1 VGIQQE
7 FWSSNLYHGVQGLIR
22 HNFLNTDG
30 KTNAL
35 SSPQRLR
42 VMFVSGMIAELEA
55 SLRATALATEKS
67 TYGITSAKRAARG
80 SVRLASIHAKVD
92 SSQLQQI
99 LDIFKSIK

>member
-1 VGIQQE
+1 
-7 FWSSNLYHGVQGLIR
+7 
-22 HNFLNTDG
+22 
-30 KTNAL
+30 
-35 SSPQRLR
+35 
-42 VMFVSGMIAELEA
+42 MFVSGMIAELEA

-99 LDIFKSIK
+99 LDIFKSIKLQLNNEAQLPPRQIRLQHLDTNSPSPTRLT